1 MSEINRLQMELN
13 RREDENADDVAGSL
27 KRLIATL
34 EKENSSLKVDN
45 FMFQYCHTFLMK
57 ICVSSYCPL
66 IKSTL
71 TFTHCI

>member
-45 FMFQYCHTFLMK
+45 FMF
-57 ICVSSYCPL
+57 
-66 IKSTL
+66 
-71 TFTHCI
+71 